1 MNAGLGR
8 RSGRHLMLVL
18 GTSAMILGAVE
29 TASAGEVLQNFF
41 SSIFGGGQQPRQ
53 EVYVPAEPQSYRPYR
68 RPVSRPLTVRLHRPK
83 VREMAQLPTSPG
95 KVSIFQDKTLR
106 RGDAVMTRHGV
117 RIFAGSSTW
126 PYQDADFVA
135 IADAG
140 RMDKGV
146 QKTLLSLDSLPRN

>member
-1 MNAGLGR
+1 MDAGLGR

-18 GTSAMILGAVE
+18 GTSAVILSAVQ
-29 TASAGEVLQNFF
+29 TASAEEALQNFF

-53 EVYVPAEPQSYRPYR
+53 EVYVPAEPQSYRR
-68 RPVSRPLTVRLHRPK
+68 TVSRPLTVRLRRPK
-83 VREMAQLPTSPG
+83 VHQVAQLPTSPG

-117 RIFAGSSTW
+117 RIFAGSSNW

-146 QKTLLSLDSLPRN
+146 QKTLLSLDSMPRN